1 MGNDRQLHKC
11 HNMPAKVS
19 WCTQQGSGLETGSLE
34 QRTCRTSLRGLE
46 RHGCPGLLL
55 WSPVFPGAH
64 AASLPCALQLSGER
78 SRTQREVG
86 SME

>member
-34 QRTCRTSLRGLE
+34 QRTCRTSFE
-46 RHGCPGLLL
+46 RLGKT
-55 WSPVFPGAH
+55 W
-64 AASLPCALQLSGER
+64 LS
-78 SRTQREVG
+78 
-86 SME
+86 

>member
-34 QRTCRTSLRGLE
+34 QRTCRTSFE
-46 RHGCPGLLL
+46 RLGKT
-55 WSPVFPGAH
+55 W
-64 AASLPCALQLSGER
+64 LP
-78 SRTQREVG
+78 
-86 SME
+86 